1 MKEQNAITKRLI
13 DFVKYNN
20 AFVIGLVLVLFG
32 GGVIFAASPDAR
44 RAVVG
49 REVVTVQGIDNTRII
64 NADLD
69 NFDFQIKIDNVTEDA
84 TNYYVDYS
92 FRTIGIEANEWQTI
106 TRNLQMTVAKDALAG
121 QDLGLYMQAQL
132 ANIAQNELAYLEQ
145 AQTAEKEKGLA
156 QIVRTTDYTGLI
168 GLVLDVKNAVLPGYD
183 PVVKPEPVELAQNT
197 DAQTPQ
203 EPETLEPEII
213 ENATTT
219 QELAA
224 EEPQNEGGTTGQTET
239 GDTPQT
245 RIKTPETGDTAATS
259 TAEGQTEIAT
269 TETPVEP
276 ENGAQDEET
285 AGTTITG
292 EIPMPETLATSTAEE

>member
-1 MKEQNAITKRLI
+1 
-13 DFVKYNN
+13 
-20 AFVIGLVLVLFG
+20 
-32 GGVIFAASPDAR
+32 
-44 RAVVG
+44 VG